1 MIWHSNTVAD
11 VLQELQVDPSAGLS
25 VQEAAERL
33 KEYGKNSLQEHR
45 PLPFRQALAR
55 QLRAPL
61 TILLLG
67 VAGIVLIL
75 DLFKQVLKEIPTD
88 WEQAL
93 FVAVLA
99 LISTIIG
106 AALRCYTASTVSTL
120 RNLSATEARVR
131 RDGTDTSCPIHT
143 LVPGDIILL
152 NAGDIVP
159 ADCRLV
165 EANALCCDEHGLTDE
180 TAPTKKDAT
189 ALYEDITPLA
199 QRKNMLYAGTV
210 IIAGTATA
218 VVVATGVR
226 SEMGRTQRVSDNRP
240 NRSKKERVLTLCWN
254 VIAVALGV
262 LAVSVGLIQH
272 ADRSVVLLTA
282 AALTLALVPQHIG
295 NLLTQLSAQAIKRM
309 SQHRVRLHRPVAA
322 EALGNVTAFCVEQDI
337 LIESDDVHLQC
348 AFVGH
353 QQIDLSGEAPKAPG
367 MGQLLRLATLNADG
381 EDPTDRAIMECASR
395 MGINRSELLVDMPR
409 IGELTDTDGHKVG
422 VHLAGEQTL
431 ILVCGRW
438 RTLLPLCTKGNV
450 EELTTAATTMEEDG
464 LLVMA
469 IAYRLTDVAPSVYTV
484 EELERD
490 LTCVGLLGLQISL
503 QQDMSEAATTIPN
516 LRTILFSD
524 APSASAAAA
533 AIQAGLTYAP
543 CVATAETVEKMT
555 EKELCN
561 TVEKY
566 NVYCNLSCAQK
577 QRIVAA
583 LQTQGHVVAVTGC
596 RSEDAPLLTAADAS
610 FARGSVA
617 TDVAKNAADMLLMD
631 DSYVSAIATIREGK
645 RLKIQHLCIIAY
657 LIVCAV
663 IMAGIGLSGLFGW
676 TLLHRQAI
684 LLMGLHLLLMDI
696 LPPALVF
703 IGETIA
709 KKK

>member
-25 VQEAAERL
+25 EQEAAARL

-61 TILLLG
+61 TILLLV

-99 LISTIIG
+99 LVSTLVG

-120 RNLSATEARVR
+120 RNLSASDTRVR
-131 RDGTDTSCPIHT
+131 RDGTDTTCSVHT

-226 SEMGRTQRVSDNRP
+226 SEMGRTQRSSDNRP

-254 VIAVALGV
+254 VIAVALGA
-262 LAVSVGLIQH
+262 LAVIVGLVQH
-272 ADRSVVLLTA
+272 ADRSAVLLTA
-282 AALTLALVPQHIG
+282 ASLTLALVPQNIDS
-295 NLLTQLSAQAIKRM
+295 LLTQLSVRTVKQM
-309 SQHRVRLHRPVAA
+309 SRRRVRLRRPEAA
-322 EALGNVTAFCVEQDI
+322 ETLGHVTVFCTEQETLVKGGDI
-337 LIESDDVHLQC
+337 QLHR

-353 QQIDLSGEAPKAPG
+353 QQVDLTDADPQGPG
-367 MGQLLRLATLNADG
+367 LGQLLRLATLNAADTTPA
-381 EDPTDRAIMECASR
+381 ERAVMECAGR
-395 MGINRSELLVDMPR
+395 LGIHRADLLVDMPL
-409 IGELTDTDGHKVG
+409 IGELTGPNAHKTG

-431 ILVCGRW
+431 ILVTGDW

-450 EELTTAATTMEEDG
+450 EELTAAATAMEESG
-464 LLVMA
+464 LMVTA
-469 IAYRLTDVAPSVYTV
+469 VTYRLTDVAPSVYTV

-490 LTCVGLLGLQISL
+490 LTCVGLLGFQVSL
-503 QQDMSEAATTIPN
+503 QQDVSDAVTLLPK
-516 LRTILFSD
+516 LRTILFSNE
-524 APSASAAAA
+524 PEASAAAA
-533 AIQAGLTYAP
+533 AMQAGVTYAP
-543 CVATAETVEKMT
+543 CVATVETVEALT
-555 EKELCN
+555 EEEWSVA
-561 TVEKY
+561 VEKY
-566 NVYCNLSCAQK
+566 NVYCGLTPVQK
-577 QRIVAA
+577 QRVVSV
-583 LQTQGHVVAVTGC
+583 LQAQGHVVAVTGC
-596 RSEDAPLLTAADAS
+596 RSEDAPLLTAADVS
-610 FARGSVA
+610 FARGSAA
-617 TDVAKNAADMLLMD
+617 TDVTKSAADVILLD
-631 DSYVSAIATIREGK
+631 DNYVSAIATIWEGK
-645 RLKIQHLCIIAY
+645 QLKIQHLCIIAY
-657 LIVCAV
+657 LILCAV